1 MRLSRLFLI
10 TALSATTTGCSTF
23 STVQDWFSSEGE
35 DLTAPVELERID
47 ATVEVKKRWSTSIGD
62 GQGDGFFKITPVLAD
77 GVIYAASSEGEVAAI
92 DASDGDKRWNVSL
105 ERPISGGVGY
115 HEGSLYLG
123 GADGSIMQLSAD
135 DGSVMWEA
143 PVSGEVLAPPAV
155 SDDWVIVQTYDG
167 KLLGFETGAEE
178 PTWTY
183 TSDVPVLTIR
193 GTSTPLLI
201 GDNAIAG
208 FADGKVV
215 AVDVDS
221 GNTSW
226 ESRIGIPQGGS
237 EIDRIVD
244 IDGVMTVQGIELF
257 VSSYQG
263 RVAALDLRTGR
274 KIWQQNV
281 SSVTGTSVGFGNVY
295 VADVD
300 GTVSAFLR
308 NGQGA
313 RWQNIELGYREL
325 SRPTPI
331 NSYVATVDLEGY
343 LHLLSQVDGLFVG
356 RSQVAGGPA
365 RADMISANGRLFI
378 LDDEGKLSAFELESA
393 D

>member
-1 MRLSRLFLI
+1 MRLSRLLLI
-10 TALSATTTGCSTF
+10 TTLSVTATGCSTF
-23 STVQDWFSSEGE
+23 STVQDWFASEGE
-35 DLTAPVELERID
+35 DLTAPVALERID
-47 ATVEVKKRWSTSIGD
+47 ATVGIKKRWSTSIGD
-62 GQGDGFFKITPVLAD
+62 GQGKGFFKIKPVLAD
-77 GVIYAASSEGEVAAI
+77 GIIYTASSEGEVSAV
-92 DASDGDKRWNVSL
+92 DSLDGDKRWSVSL

-123 GADGSIMQLSAD
+123 GADGSVLQLSAD
-135 DGSVMWEA
+135 DGSVVWEV

-167 KLLGFETGAEE
+167 KLLGFETGADE

-183 TSDVPVLTIR
+183 TSDVPVLTLR

-201 GDNAIAG
+201 GDNAIAAFG
-208 FADGKVV
+208 DGKVV
-215 AVDVDS
+215 AIDLDS

-244 IDGVMTVQGIELF
+244 VDGVMTVQGIELF

-263 RVAALDLRTGR
+263 RVAALDIRTGR

-281 SSVTGTSVGFGNVY
+281 SSVTGTSVAFGNVY

-300 GTVSAFLR
+300 GTLSAFLR

-325 SRPTPI
+325 SRPTPVK
-331 NSYVATVDLEGY
+331 SYVATVDLEGY
-343 LHLLSQVDGLFVG
+343 LHLLSQVDGQIVG
-356 RSQVAGGPA
+356 RSKITGGPA
-365 RADMISANGRLFI
+365 RADMISEDGRLFI
-378 LDDEGKLSAFELESA
+378 LDDDGKLAAFELETS